1 MIFLI
6 LLQYIK
12 PHFAVDQY
20 YPKHQAFVDRFV
32 DSGHFLA
39 CGRRTL
45 KTGEFILCRAKS
57 RKEAESIMN
66 EDPFDQNQLAV
77 YDIVE
82 YTITGYAEELGPL
95 FGTEK

>member
-20 YPKHQAFVDRFV
+20 YPKHEAFLDKFV
-32 DSGHFLA
+32 QSGNFLV

-45 KTGEFILCRAKS
+45 KTGEFILCRANN
-57 RKEAESIMN
+57 RKEAEAIMN
-66 EDPFDQNQLAV
+66 EDPFDVNQLAV
-77 YDIVE
+77 YDMIE
-82 YTITGYAEELGPL
+82 YSMTAYASEFGSLLGKK
-95 FGTEK
+95 E